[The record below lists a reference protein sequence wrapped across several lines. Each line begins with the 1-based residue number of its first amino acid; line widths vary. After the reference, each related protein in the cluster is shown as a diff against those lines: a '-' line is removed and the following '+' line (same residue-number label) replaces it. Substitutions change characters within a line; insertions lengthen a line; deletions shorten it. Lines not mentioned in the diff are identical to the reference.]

1 MPAIENPSL
10 GSSPRGRGKPG
21 NHRLL
26 RREPGLIPARAGKT
40 ARCPHGACSAAAHP
54 RAGGENVIASSLE
67 QYTRRLIPARAG
79 KTRRNRPPR
88 LTTRAH
94 PRAGG
99 ENASLTALRRADNG
113 SSPRGR
119 GKPELTMEDATALG
133 LIPARAGKTMGSH
146 RSLWGRWAHPRA
158 GGENALCRSTKNG
171 RSGSSPRGRGKRRPR
186 SHEPRRT
193 RLIPARA
200 GKTAPHGLAAGGP
213 RAHPRAGGENIVDKP
228 NILAGLGSS
237 PRGRGKRKQFSVY
250 RYGAGLIPARAG
262 KTGSR
267 RRWGQDGGAHPRAGG
282 ENSS

>member
-1 MPAIENPSL
+1 MRGLATGSSPRGRGKRQEVHAGHTGVGLIPARAGKTVPGWVAPVQERAHPRAGGENIAALVAGLVYFGSSPRGRGKLVLACNREPELGLIPARAGKTAQVVRITFVSTAHPRAGGENRRTTSRPRQQS

-99 ENASLTALRRADNG
+99 ENDCSRSAAALTAG

-119 GKPELTMEDATALG
+119 GKPCIRRM
-133 LIPARAGKTMGSH
+133 RAGI
-146 RSLWGRWAHPRA
+146 R
-158 GGENALCRSTKNG
+158 
-171 RSGSSPRGRGKRRPR
+171 
-186 SHEPRRT
+186 

-200 GKTAPHGLAAGGP
+200 GKTQAT
-213 RAHPRAGGENIVDKP
+213 RER
-228 NILAGLGSS
+228 S
-237 PRGRGKRKQFSVY
+237 
-250 RYGAGLIPARAG
+250 
-262 KTGSR
+262 
-267 RRWGQDGGAHPRAGG
+267 
-282 ENSS
+282 